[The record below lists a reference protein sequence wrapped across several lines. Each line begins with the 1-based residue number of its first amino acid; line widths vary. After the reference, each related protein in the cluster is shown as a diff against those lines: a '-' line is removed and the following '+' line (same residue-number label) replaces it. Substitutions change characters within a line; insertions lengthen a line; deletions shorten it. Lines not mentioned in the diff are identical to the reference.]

1 MPGKV
6 FIDTNIIIYSL
17 GKNSTKAHIVAP
29 LFLDRP
35 CISTQVLSET
45 VNVTTKRLGLVT
57 SDVRQ
62 LIKTLH
68 EVCHVE
74 LITMSTIE
82 VALNIQDRYKFSWYD
97 SLIISS
103 ALDAGCHT
111 LYSEDMQHGQLIE
124 GRLKIVNPFC

>member
-74 LITMSTIE
+74 LIAMSTIE

>member
-45 VNVTTKRLGLVT
+45 VNVTTKRLGLAT

>member
-45 VNVTTKRLGLVT
+45 VNVTTKRLGLAT

-103 ALDAGCHT
+103 ALDAGCNT

>member
-1 MPGKV
+1 MLGKV
-6 FIDTNIIIYSL
+6 FIDTNVIIYSL
-17 GKNSTKAHIVAP
+17 GENSTKAQIAVP

-45 VNVTTKRLGLVT
+45 VNVTTKRLGLAT

-103 ALDAGCHT
+103 ALDAGCNT
-111 LYSEDMQHGQLIE
+111 LYSEDMQNGQLIE
-124 GRLKIVNPFC
+124 GRLKIINPFC

>member
-1 MPGKV
+1 MHGKV

-17 GKNSTKAHIVAP
+17 GENSTKAQIAAP

-35 CISTQVLSET
+35 CISTQVISET
-45 VNVTTKRLGLVT
+45 VNVTTKRLGLAT
-57 SDVRQ
+57 KDVRQ

-68 EVCHVE
+68 GLCHIE

-82 VALNIQDRYKFSWYD
+82 EALNIQERYKFSWYD

-103 ALDAGCHT
+103 ALDAGCST
-111 LYSEDMQHGQLIE
+111 LYSEDMQHGQFIE
-124 GRLKIVNPFC
+124 GRLEIVNPFS